1 MKSTKGLLW
10 RVSGAVVVGIVLLL
24 AIGVGAI
31 RMLTEVDPWPV
42 FEAMDLGWLLAAVL
56 GFVFGNILV
65 GHRFLAML
73 SEDTPAHREPWR
85 VGSLFF
91 GASVFSLVL
100 PGPVGE
106 LAACAALKKRYGI
119 VFSRGLATAVHAR
132 LVGLASAALMAIAVL
147 PFVEVSSNLGEVL
160 RVGAAMVCVAGLGV
174 GVLTAMP
181 SWMQWVS
188 TTVERSPLARVLGS
202 AMILIRALSETGRAP
217 LRTWLKVLAWSVV
230 IQGVQSSRSPWWA
243 WPWVSSP
250 RSPVCFW
257 LRERVAS
264 AFWSVSSCPA
274 GSVRTRSLSSRASLA
289 PVAWPSRAQACS
301 LWAFESFTSWDSEVQ
316 GSCSPSGPR
325 CSPRARSWRTSSR
338 RRGGHES
345 MRARHLGRRC
355 LYIRYR

>member
-10 RVSGAVVVGIVLLL
+10 RVSGAVVVGIILLL

-31 RMLTEVDPWPV
+31 RMVTEVDPWPV

-147 PFVEVSSNLGEVL
+147 PFDNLSRKRLQFNALQLGHISN
-160 RVGAAMVCVAGLGV
+160 APF
-174 GVLTAMP
+174 MP
-181 SWMQWVS
+181 S
-188 TTVERSPLARVLGS
+188 RSMNSARN
-202 AMILIRALSETGRAP
+202 
-217 LRTWLKVLAWSVV
+217 
-230 IQGVQSSRSPWWA
+230 
-243 WPWVSSP
+243 SP
-250 RSPVCFW
+250 RP
-257 LRERVAS
+257 
-264 AFWSVSSCPA
+264 
-274 GSVRTRSLSSRASLA
+274 
-289 PVAWPSRAQACS
+289 
-301 LWAFESFTSWDSEVQ
+301 
-316 GSCSPSGPR
+316 
-325 CSPRARSWRTSSR
+325 
-338 RRGGHES
+338 
-345 MRARHLGRRC
+345 
-355 LYIRYR
+355 

>member
-10 RVSGAVVVGIVLLL
+10 RVSGAVVVGIILLL

-31 RMLTEVDPWPV
+31 RMVTEVDPWPV

-217 LRTWLKVLAWSVV
+217 CGRGSRCWR
-230 IQGVQSSRSPWWA
+230 GVSSFKEYSSSRSPWWA
-243 WPWVSSP
+243 WPWVWCP
-250 RSPVCFW
+250 PCPVCCW
-257 LRERVAS
+257 LRERAAS
-264 AFWSVSSCPA
+264 ASWSGSSCPA
-274 GSVRTRSLSSRASLA
+274 GSVHEVAVISSFAGPGGLTLASAGVLAVGIRIVHLLGLGSADHVRLLGQGAHRGRGHGGRRAGA
-289 PVAWPSRAQACS
+289 
-301 LWAFESFTSWDSEVQ
+301 
-316 GSCSPSGPR
+316 
-325 CSPRARSWRTSSR
+325 
-338 RRGGHES
+338 GGHES
-345 MRARHLGRRC
+345 THARHLGRRC

>member
-1 MKSTKGLLW
+1 MKSTRGLLW
-10 RVSGAVVVGIVLLL
+10 RVGVAVVVGITVLL

-42 FEAMDLGWLLAAVL
+42 IEAMNLGWLFAAVM

-65 GHRFLAML
+65 GHRFLTML
-73 SEDTPAHREPWR
+73 ADDTPAHREPWR

-132 LVGLASAALMAIAVL
+132 LVGLASAALMAISVL
-147 PFVEVSSNLGEVL
+147 PFVDVSSNLGEVL

-174 GVLTAMP
+174 GLLTAKP

-188 TTVERSPLARVLGS
+188 TTVERSPLSRFLGS
-202 AMILIRALSETGRAP
+202 AMILVRALSETGRAP

-230 IQGVQSSRSPWWA
+230 IQGVQLLTIAMVGMALGLVPALPGLLLAQGTGSLGILVGVILPGGLGTYEVAVISSFAGPGGLA
-243 WPWVSSP
+243 
-250 RSPVCFW
+250 
-257 LRERVAS
+257 LAS
-264 AFWSVSSCPA
+264 AGVLAVGIRIVHLLGLGSAGIMFAFWAKVLTA
-274 GSVRTRSLSSRASLA
+274 GEVMAD
-289 PVAWPSRAQACS
+289 VEKAQV
-301 LWAFESFTSWDSEVQ
+301 E
-316 GSCSPSGPR
+316 R
-325 CSPRARSWRTSSR
+325 
-338 RRGGHES
+338 
-345 MRARHLGRRC
+345 
-355 LYIRYR
+355 

>member
-230 IQGVQSSRSPWWA
+230 IQGVQLLTIAMVGMALGLVPTLPGLLLAQGTGSLGILVGVILPGGLGTYEVAVISSFAGPGGLA
-243 WPWVSSP
+243 
-250 RSPVCFW
+250 
-257 LRERVAS
+257 LAS
-264 AFWSVSSCPA
+264 AGVLAVGIRIVHLLGLGSAGIMFAFWAKVLTA
-274 GSVRTRSLSSRASLA
+274 GEVMAD
-289 PVAWPSRAQACS
+289 VEQAQ
-301 LWAFESFTSWDSEVQ
+301 
-316 GSCSPSGPR
+316 
-325 CSPRARSWRTSSR
+325 
-338 RRGGHES
+338 GGT
-345 MRARHLGRRC
+345 
-355 LYIRYR
+355 